1 MATKKGVDMLNSRF
15 DDQDC
20 NTILDWLTVSDY
32 HAHQQ
37 SDFFGRRQQGT
48 GQWLLDSPEFKE
60 WMATSGQTLFC
71 PGMPGAGK
79 TMIVSIVVDH
89 LNNFQQEAGPYNVGI
104 AYLYCNFRQGQEQK
118 PVNLLTS
125 LLKQL
130 VQELGLIPGSVRS
143 LYDLHNLKK
152 TRPTF
157 EDISKVLQLTVPL
170 YSQVFIIVDAMDE
183 YNDIEGDCQRLIHQ
197 IFELQKK
204 TGANFFT
211 TSRFVRD
218 VEREFIG
225 CRNLEIRASDHDI
238 HEYLDGHMVHLPFF
252 IQRNLGLQ
260 DEIRRRIKDAV
271 KGM

>member
-1 MATKKGVDMLNSRF
+1 VDQLNNRF
-15 DDQDC
+15 DDQDRK
-20 NTILDWLTVSDY
+20 NILDWLTASDY

-89 LNNFQQEAGPYNVGI
+89 LNNLQQEAGPYNVGI
-104 AYLYCNFRQGQEQK
+104 AYLYCNFRQQKEQK
-118 PVNLLTS
+118 LDNLLLS

-143 LYDLHNLKK
+143 LYNLHNRKG
-152 TRPTF
+152 TRPKF
-157 EDISKVLQLTVPL
+157 EEVSKVLQLTVPL
-170 YSQVFIIVDAMDE
+170 YSHVFIIVDAMDE
-183 YNDIEGDCQRLIHQ
+183 CDDIEGDRRRLIHQ

-204 TGANFFT
+204 TGANFFA
-211 TSRFVRD
+211 TSRLVGD

-225 CRNLEIRASDHDI
+225 CRNLEIQASDDDI
-238 HEYLDGHMVHLPFF
+238 QEYLDGHMVQLPFF

-260 DEIRRRIKDAV
+260 DEIRRRIKNAV